1 MGPMGQGTFNSNK
14 IYFALIPY
22 LIEYKKE
29 LAKIA
34 AKKTKKKTIFKD
46 RYFRFQTWVCQ
57 NFYNQFLLAWFKFQ
71 AKIPLRSLKMK
82 H

>member
-46 RYFRFQTWVCQ
+46 RYFRFQT
-57 NFYNQFLLAWFKFQ
+57 
-71 AKIPLRSLKMK
+71 
-82 H
+82 